1 MREIK
6 FRVWDKINKIMTPL
20 EYNPDEFFFA
30 FDNFG
35 KIEVFSAED
44 DFAEPLD
51 GILMQFT
58 GLHDKNGKE
67 IYEGDIVKGGKSY
80 YIEEVVGVVKYGG
93 LAFAYAGKTA
103 SGKEWFNTIT
113 SPNCTKDVSIE
124 VIGNIY
130 ETPEL
135 LEVNNE

>member
-1 MREIK
+1 MRTIK
-6 FRVWDKINKIMTPL
+6 FRWFHKKS
-20 EYNPDEFFFA
+20 
-30 FDNFG
+30 G
-35 KIEVFSAED
+35 KMADWNTTLKECDRLSFLLPSD
-44 DFAEPLD
+44 DWVV
-51 GILMQFT
+51 MQYT
-58 GLHDKNGKE
+58 GLLDKNGKE